1 MTDEPPTAGEGADV
15 TEDGGDESTP
25 STAVAVEERPAEEED
40 ETPGTDLDTRR
51 AELEIAQ
58 AERREL
64 IMSRLVLPFVIPIFA
79 GLAGV
84 LFVINLA
91 SIFLGSRDPGNVVI
105 GGIVVVLIL
114 GVATLLSASPRMRT
128 SSLAMV
134 VGTGFFIILAGGLT
148 VYGRAWNEGKGGPSG
163 YVEPTG
169 KPQSTLTVEALAAIK
184 FNFPNGNNP
193 LPAGVNE
200 IDYTGAPGHTL
211 VFDSNDPNLSKFE
224 LATPSGPKKAKVDL
238 RPGKYTVYCS
248 VDGHRAQG
256 MQATITVTGG

>member
-25 STAVAVEERPAEEED
+25 STAVAVEERPAEEE
-40 ETPGTDLDTRR
+40 TPGTDLDTRR
-51 AELEIAQ
+51 AELEVAQ

-91 SIFLGSRDPGNVVI
+91 SIFLGSKDPGNVVI

-134 VGTGFFIILAGGLT
+134 VGTGFFIILAGVC
-148 VYGRAWNEGKGGPSG
+148 VY
-163 YVEPTG
+163 
-169 KPQSTLTVEALAAIK
+169 L
-184 FNFPNGNNP
+184 F
-193 LPAGVNE
+193 
-200 IDYTGAPGHTL
+200 L
-211 VFDSNDPNLSKFE
+211 VQRRM
-224 LATPSGPKKAKVDL
+224 L
-238 RPGKYTVYCS
+238 RYS
-248 VDGHRAQG
+248 F
-256 MQATITVTGG
+256 